1 LEYVVEESDP
11 KRIRKGTP
19 LEQVETSDPKRI
31 RKETPECPIHEADTA
46 PKLCNDVPHPGS
58 SKGTPLEQVESGI
71 TTSAG
76 YQELIE
82 TSDPKRI
89 RKEISECP
97 IHEADTAP
105 KLCNDVPHPGSSKG
119 TPLEL
124 TTSAGKHMTFGRIV
138 VSLKLYQ
145 VRKQM
150 EVKILG

>member
-31 RKETPECPIHEADTA
+31 RKEMSECPIHEADTA

-71 TTSAG
+71 TTSA
-76 YQELIE
+76 
-82 TSDPKRI
+82 
-89 RKEISECP
+89 
-97 IHEADTAP
+97 DTAS

-119 TPLEL
+119 TPLEQVENGI
-124 TTSAGKHMTFGRIV
+124 TTSSGKHVTFGRIMF
-138 VSLKLYQ
+138 Y
-145 VRKQM
+145 
-150 EVKILG
+150 